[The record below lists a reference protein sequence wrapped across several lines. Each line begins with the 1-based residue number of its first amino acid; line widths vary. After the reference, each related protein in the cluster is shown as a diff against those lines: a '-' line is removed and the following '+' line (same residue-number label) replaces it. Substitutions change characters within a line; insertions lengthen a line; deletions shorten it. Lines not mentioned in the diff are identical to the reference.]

1 LTSINAAGGA
11 SAMLVVHWRSGSMRR
26 LSLGMAAALLA
37 TTSALADSRWLES
50 GRLEVS
56 EIKLLCEHVSNVYL
70 LARMQMISSG
80 DERWRRLSRQ
90 ELVVET
96 TMMGAPPLD
105 PRRCYVIA
113 RAGAAAEMERRAFEI
128 RDFSVNSERT
138 SVFVIGRGYDAP

>member
-1 LTSINAAGGA
+1 
-11 SAMLVVHWRSGSMRR
+11 MRG
-26 LSLGMAAALLA
+26 LSLGIAAALLA

-50 GRLEVS
+50 GRLETS
-56 EIKLLCEHVSNVYL
+56 EVKLLCGQVSNVYV

-80 DERWRRLSRQ
+80 DGRWRRLSRQ

-96 TMMGAPPLD
+96 TVMGAPPLD

-113 RAGAAAEMERRAFEI
+113 RAGLTNEVERRAFEI
-128 RDFSVNSERT
+128 RDFSVNPERT